1 MKLLC
6 LNDIV
11 PQMSHAPHKIYMLE
25 FDHTKGE
32 LAMFSLFPNEALKTL
47 DEFKDIND
55 KTTVNK
61 IGVEGDK
68 GGHLH
73 GNIKSTHAL
82 VVDFRPLG
90 IYILYWEK
98 STGQDALK
106 TALGSPF
113 FARISKAT
121 AEAQKATPK
130 KSRRRTR

>member
-6 LNDIV
+6 LNNIV
-11 PQMSHAPHKIYMLE
+11 PQMLRAPHKFYMLE

-32 LAMFSLFPNEALKTL
+32 LAMFSLFPVQVLKTL
-47 DEFKDIND
+47 DEFKDITD

-98 STGQDALK
+98 ATSQK
-106 TALGSPF
+106 ALGAALRSRY
-113 FARISKAT
+113 FARISKA
-121 AEAQKATPK
+121 AAAAQKAAPK
-130 KSRRRTR
+130 TGRRRSR